1 MAAQVP
7 FTLCC
12 CTGCSFQC
20 GHRLYS
26 LATQFQLNTGLRK
39 MSLYL
44 HAHIMPY
51 NYQVICNLTTV
62 IKYYKL
68 VNGIQK
74 LLCFSQTETHK
85 KQKSLFQFTNSH
97 FLFQCCHYLNQQ
109 QWLKGIA
116 VININH
122 KGLSLLTISHHFFPS
137 GSLNM
142 LSFFLLAGKMENEWQ
157 KH

>member
-1 MAAQVP
+1 MQSPILLTGNSISTEHWFEKNELVL
-7 FTLCC
+7 T
-12 CTGCSFQC
+12 CTHNAIQLSGYMQSYH
-20 GHRLYS
+20 GH
-26 LATQFQLNTGLRK
+26 N
-39 MSLYL
+39 
-44 HAHIMPY
+44 
-51 NYQVICNLTTV
+51 
-62 IKYYKL
+62 YYKL
-68 VNGIQK
+68 VKGIQK

-122 KGLSLLTISHHFFPS
+122 KGLSLLTISHHCFPS